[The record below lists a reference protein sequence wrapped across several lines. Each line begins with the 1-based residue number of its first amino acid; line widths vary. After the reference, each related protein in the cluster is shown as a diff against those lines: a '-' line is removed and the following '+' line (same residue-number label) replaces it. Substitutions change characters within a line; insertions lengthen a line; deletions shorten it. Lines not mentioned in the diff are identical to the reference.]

1 MSLYVFTEKADAEK
15 VRFSILSVLLI
26 VTIISGFVLNGIKV
40 RADDID
46 YSNVTLE
53 QLSAMK
59 DDPDE
64 LAYVHGVSVTSYSCN
79 KKLEEAIML
88 MTKCPNIEH
97 IYICVDGLKLDKEFF
112 NNLSSSRYIYMSL
125 QWCTV
130 DLSGINNKDID
141 TLYLSLNKVE
151 HYDEVVNLE
160 SLKTLALDSI
170 DGFCRAEYSKLKDLE
185 CLMLIGQRI
194 DDYQDFCKECS
205 HVDELSLE
213 CCNLRDSDTRYITA
227 YMKDIENINL
237 SGTYVEDITF
247 LKDLPYL
254 SYIGLPTG
262 VDKLDVLYELK
273 DLECVSFDCYTE
285 LFVDD
290 KLEQFWKDNNIDYT
304 KYDKDTRGKIDS
316 LVASMN
322 IPDNATDKEK
332 IEKVTECVLLNMK
345 CEMTDVSQYTG
356 TSLDAC
362 LYFKAGVC
370 HDYSTLSYT
379 LLKCV
384 GVDAY
389 LIRGYATDYY
399 GTPPGPH
406 AWIEVYA
413 DGEWYGIE
421 PMWIDNDDTD
431 PTTAKYKEQIW
442 SPFYMRPT
450 KVDDPNDWPAN
461 GDFSKC
467 PEKCFAMH
475 HITMN
480 DPMDTLPEG
489 KNTAAPEYKKYGV
502 TFKNDDGAELKSIQV
517 PFGDVPSYTGMTP
530 VKDETE
536 QYTFTFDGWTDGTN
550 TYGAEDELPAV
561 MEDAIYTA
569 VFSKAEKPVE
579 VAEEAKTEVK
589 DTQIPPV
596 VFAIAGTVLVMLAG
610 AGSVAVILIR
620 NRKKKDD

>member
-1 MSLYVFTEKADAEK
+1 M
-15 VRFSILSVLLI
+15 I

-40 RADDID
+40 RADEID
-46 YSNVTLE
+46 YANVTIE
-53 QLSAMK
+53 QLIAMK

-64 LAYVHGVSVTSYSCN
+64 LAYVHGVSVTAYSSN
-79 KKLEEAIML
+79 KKLEDAIML

-97 IYICVDGLKLDKEFF
+97 IYIYANGLKLDKEFF

-125 QWCTV
+125 GWCEV
-130 DLSGINNKDID
+130 DFSGVNNKDID
-141 TLYLSLNKVE
+141 TLYFSLNKVE
-151 HYDEVVNLE
+151 HYEEIVNLE
-160 SLKTLALDSI
+160 SLKTLSI
-170 DGFCRAEYSKLKDLE
+170 DGITGFCRAEYSKLKDLE

-227 YMKDIENINL
+227 YMKDLENINL
-237 SGTYVEDITF
+237 YGTYVEDITF

-304 KYDKDTRGKIDS
+304 KYDKETRGKIDS

-406 AWIEVYA
+406 AWIEIYA

-517 PFGDVPSYTGMTP
+517 PFGDVPSYTGTTP

-561 MEDAIYTA
+561 MEDAIYTV

-596 VFAIAGTVLVMLAG
+596 VFAIAGTALVMLAG

>member
-1 MSLYVFTEKADAEK
+1 MGRRL
-15 VRFSILSVLLI
+15 LSVLLI

-40 RADDID
+40 RADGID
-46 YSNVTLE
+46 YANVTLE
-53 QLSAMK
+53 QLSKMK

-64 LAYVHGVSVTSYSCN
+64 LACVHGVAVTEYSCN
-79 KKLEEAIML
+79 KKIEDAIML

-97 IYICVDGLKLDKEFF
+97 IYIYANGLKLDKEFF

-125 QWCTV
+125 GWCEV
-130 DLSGINNKDID
+130 DFSGVNNKDID
-141 TLYLSLNKVE
+141 TLYFSLNKVE
-151 HYDEVVNLE
+151 HYEEIVNLE
-160 SLKTLALDSI
+160 SLKTLSLDGI
-170 DGFCRAEYSKLKDLE
+170 TGFCRAEYSKLKDLE

-227 YMKDIENINL
+227 YMKDLENINL
-237 SGTYVEDITF
+237 YGTYVEDITF

-489 KNTAAPEYKKYGV
+489 KNTAAPEYKKYTV
-502 TFKNDDGAELKSIQV
+502 KFRNDDGSELTSVQV
-517 PFGDVPSYTGMTP
+517 PFGDAPSYTGTTP
-530 VKDETE
+530 VKEETE
-536 QYTFTFDGWTDGTN
+536 LFTYTFDGWTDGTN
-550 TYGAEDELPAV
+550 TYGAGDELPATL
-561 MEDAIYTA
+561 EDAVFTA
-569 VFSKAEKPVE
+569 VFTKAEKP
-579 VAEEAKTEVK
+579 AEAPVTEELHQ

-596 VFAIAGTVLVMLAG
+596 VFAIAGTALVLLAG
-610 AGSVAVILIR
+610 AGAVAVILMR
-620 NRKKKDD
+620 NRKKKVN

>member
-1 MSLYVFTEKADAEK
+1 MGRRL
-15 VRFSILSVLLI
+15 LSVLLI

-40 RADDID
+40 RAEGID
-46 YSNVTLE
+46 YANVTLE
-53 QLSAMK
+53 QLSKMK

-64 LAYVHGVSVTSYSCN
+64 LACVHGVAVTEYSCN
-79 KKLEEAIML
+79 KKIEDAIML

-97 IYICVDGLKLDKEFF
+97 IYIYANGLKLDKEFF

-125 QWCTV
+125 GWCEV
-130 DLSGINNKDID
+130 DFSGVNNKDID
-141 TLYLSLNKVE
+141 TLYFSLNKVE
-151 HYDEVVNLE
+151 HYEEIVNLE
-160 SLKTLALDSI
+160 SLKTLSLDGI
-170 DGFCRAEYSKLKDLE
+170 TGFCRAEYSKLKDLE

-227 YMKDIENINL
+227 YMKDLENINL
-237 SGTYVEDITF
+237 YGTYVEDITF

-489 KNTAAPEYKKYGV
+489 KNTAAPEYKKYTV
-502 TFKNDDGAELKSIQV
+502 KFRNDDGSELTSVQV
-517 PFGDVPSYTGMTP
+517 PFGDAPSYTGTTP
-530 VKDETE
+530 VKEETE
-536 QYTFTFDGWTDGTN
+536 LFTYTFDGWTDGTN
-550 TYGAEDELPAV
+550 TYGAGDELPATL
-561 MEDAIYTA
+561 EDAVFTA
-569 VFSKAEKPVE
+569 VFTKAEKP
-579 VAEEAKTEVK
+579 AEAPVTEELHQ

-596 VFAIAGTVLVMLAG
+596 VFAIAGTALVLLAG
-610 AGSVAVILIR
+610 AGAVAVILMK
-620 NRKKKDD
+620 NRKKKVN

>member
-1 MSLYVFTEKADAEK
+1 MG
-15 VRFSILSVLLI
+15 RRILSVLLI

-46 YSNVTLE
+46 YANVTIE
-53 QLSAMK
+53 QLIAMK

-79 KKLEEAIML
+79 KKLEDAIML

-227 YMKDIENINL
+227 YMKDLENINL
-237 SGTYVEDITF
+237 YGTYVEDITF

-304 KYDKDTRGKIDS
+304 KYDKETRGKIDS

-384 GVDAY
+384 GLLRNASGTSRLDRSICGRRMVWHRAHVD
-389 LIRGYATDYY
+389 R
-399 GTPPGPH
+399 
-406 AWIEVYA
+406 
-413 DGEWYGIE
+413 
-421 PMWIDNDDTD
+421 
-431 PTTAKYKEQIW
+431 
-442 SPFYMRPT
+442 
-450 KVDDPNDWPAN
+450 
-461 GDFSKC
+461 
-467 PEKCFAMH
+467 
-475 HITMN
+475 
-480 DPMDTLPEG
+480 
-489 KNTAAPEYKKYGV
+489 
-502 TFKNDDGAELKSIQV
+502 
-517 PFGDVPSYTGMTP
+517 
-530 VKDETE
+530 
-536 QYTFTFDGWTDGTN
+536 
-550 TYGAEDELPAV
+550 
-561 MEDAIYTA
+561 
-569 VFSKAEKPVE
+569 
-579 VAEEAKTEVK
+579 
-589 DTQIPPV
+589 
-596 VFAIAGTVLVMLAG
+596 
-610 AGSVAVILIR
+610 
-620 NRKKKDD
+620 

>member
-1 MSLYVFTEKADAEK
+1 MG
-15 VRFSILSVLLI
+15 RRILSVLLI

-40 RADDID
+40 RADGID
-46 YSNVTLE
+46 YANVTLE
-53 QLSAMK
+53 QLSKMK

-64 LAYVHGVSVTSYSCN
+64 LACVHGVSVTAYSSN
-79 KKLEEAIML
+79 KKLEDAIML

-97 IYICVDGLKLDKEFF
+97 IYIYANGLKLDKEFF

-125 QWCTV
+125 GWCEV
-130 DLSGINNKDID
+130 DFSGVNNKDID
-141 TLYLSLNKVE
+141 TLYFSLNKVE
-151 HYDEVVNLE
+151 HYEEIVNLE
-160 SLKTLALDSI
+160 SLKTLSLDGI
-170 DGFCRAEYSKLKDLE
+170 TGFCRAEYSKLKDLE

-227 YMKDIENINL
+227 YMKDLENINL
-237 SGTYVEDITF
+237 YGTYVEDITF

-461 GDFSKC
+461 GDFSKR

-489 KNTAAPEYKKYGV
+489 KNTAAPEYKKYTV
-502 TFKNDDGAELKSIQV
+502 KFRNDDGSELTSVQV
-517 PFGDVPSYTGMTP
+517 PFGDAPSYTGTTP
-530 VKDETE
+530 VKEETE
-536 QYTFTFDGWTDGTN
+536 LFTYTFDGWTDGTN
-550 TYGAEDELPAV
+550 TYGAGDELPATL
-561 MEDAIYTA
+561 EDAMFTA
-569 VFSKAEKPVE
+569 VFTKAEKP
-579 VAEEAKTEVK
+579 AEAPVTEELHQN
-589 DTQIPPV
+589 TQIPPV
-596 VFAIAGTVLVMLAG
+596 VFAIAGTALVLLAG
-610 AGSVAVILIR
+610 AGAVAVILMK
-620 NRKKKDD
+620 NRKKKVN

>member
-1 MSLYVFTEKADAEK
+1 MG
-15 VRFSILSVLLI
+15 RRILSVLLI

-40 RADDID
+40 RADEID
-46 YSNVTLE
+46 YANVTIE
-53 QLSAMK
+53 QLIAMK

-79 KKLEEAIML
+79 KKLEDAIML

-205 HVDELSLE
+205 HVDELGLE

-227 YMKDIENINL
+227 YMKDLENINL
-237 SGTYVEDITF
+237 YGTYVEDITF

-345 CEMTDVSQYTG
+345 CEMTDVAQYTG

-489 KNTAAPEYKKYGV
+489 KNTAAPEYKKYDV
-502 TFKNDDGAELKSIQV
+502 TFKNDDGAELKSVQV
-517 PFGDVPSYTGMTP
+517 PFGDVPSYTGTTP

-579 VAEEAKTEVK
+579 VAEEAKTEAK

-596 VFAIAGTVLVMLAG
+596 VFAIAGTALVMLAG

>member
-1 MSLYVFTEKADAEK
+1 MGRK
-15 VRFSILSVLLI
+15 ILSVLLI

-64 LAYVHGVSVTSYSCN
+64 LAYVHGVSVTAYSSN
-79 KKLEEAIML
+79 KKLEDAIML

-125 QWCTV
+125 GWCEV
-130 DLSGINNKDID
+130 DFSGVNNKDID
-141 TLYLSLNKVE
+141 TLYFSLNKVE
-151 HYDEVVNLE
+151 HYEEIVNLE
-160 SLKTLALDSI
+160 SLKTLSLDGI
-170 DGFCRAEYSKLKDLE
+170 TGFCRAEYSKLKDLE

-227 YMKDIENINL
+227 YMKDLENINL
-237 SGTYVEDITF
+237 YGTYVEDITF

-304 KYDKDTRGKIDS
+304 KYDKETRGKIDS

-517 PFGDVPSYTGMTP
+517 PFGDVPSYTGTTP

-596 VFAIAGTVLVMLAG
+596 VFAIAGTALVMLAG

>member
-1 MSLYVFTEKADAEK
+1 MG
-15 VRFSILSVLLI
+15 RRILSVLLI
-26 VTIISGFVLNGIKV
+26 VTIISGFVLNGINV

-46 YSNVTLE
+46 YANVTIE
-53 QLSAMK
+53 QLIAMK

-64 LAYVHGVSVTSYSCN
+64 LAYVHGVSVTAYSSN
-79 KKLEEAIML
+79 KKLEDAIML

-97 IYICVDGLKLDKEFF
+97 IYIYANGLKLDKEFF

-125 QWCTV
+125 GWCEV
-130 DLSGINNKDID
+130 DFSGVNNKDID
-141 TLYLSLNKVE
+141 TLYFSLNKVE
-151 HYDEVVNLE
+151 HYEEIVNLE
-160 SLKTLALDSI
+160 SLKTLSLDGI
-170 DGFCRAEYSKLKDLE
+170 TGFCRAEYSKLKDLE

-227 YMKDIENINL
+227 YMKDLENINL
-237 SGTYVEDITF
+237 YGTYVEDITF

-262 VDKLDVLYELK
+262 VEKLDVLYELK

-322 IPDNATDKEK
+322 IPDNASDKEK

-517 PFGDVPSYTGMTP
+517 PFGDVPSYTGTTP

-596 VFAIAGTVLVMLAG
+596 VFAIAGTALVMLAG

>member
-1 MSLYVFTEKADAEK
+1 MGRK
-15 VRFSILSVLLI
+15 ILSVLLI
-26 VTIISGFVLNGIKV
+26 VTIISGFVLNGINV

-46 YSNVTLE
+46 YANVTIE
-53 QLSAMK
+53 QLIAMK

-79 KKLEEAIML
+79 KKLEDAIML

-97 IYICVDGLKLDKEFF
+97 IYIYANGLKLDKEFF

-125 QWCTV
+125 GWCEV
-130 DLSGINNKDID
+130 DFSGVNNKDID
-141 TLYLSLNKVE
+141 TLYFSLNKVE
-151 HYDEVVNLE
+151 HYEEIVNLE
-160 SLKTLALDSI
+160 SLKTLSLDGI
-170 DGFCRAEYSKLKDLE
+170 TGFCRAEYSKLKDLE

-227 YMKDIENINL
+227 YMKDLENINL
-237 SGTYVEDITF
+237 YGTYVEDITF

-304 KYDKDTRGKIDS
+304 KYDKETRGKIDS

>member
-1 MSLYVFTEKADAEK
+1 MG
-15 VRFSILSVLLI
+15 RRILSVLLI

-46 YSNVTLE
+46 YANVTIE
-53 QLSAMK
+53 QLIAMK

-79 KKLEEAIML
+79 KKLEDAIML

-227 YMKDIENINL
+227 YMKDLENINL
-237 SGTYVEDITF
+237 YGTYVEDITF

-304 KYDKDTRGKIDS
+304 KYDKETRGKIDS

-517 PFGDVPSYTGMTP
+517 PFGDVPSYTGTTP

-596 VFAIAGTVLVMLAG
+596 VFAIAGTALVMLAG

>member
-1 MSLYVFTEKADAEK
+1 MGRK
-15 VRFSILSVLLI
+15 ILSVLLI

-46 YSNVTLE
+46 YANVTIE
-53 QLSAMK
+53 QLIAMK

-79 KKLEEAIML
+79 KKLEDAIML

-97 IYICVDGLKLDKEFF
+97 IYIYANGLKLDKEFF

-125 QWCTV
+125 GWCEV
-130 DLSGINNKDID
+130 DFSGVNNKDID
-141 TLYLSLNKVE
+141 TLYFSLNKVE
-151 HYDEVVNLE
+151 HYEEIVNLE
-160 SLKTLALDSI
+160 SLKTLSLDGI
-170 DGFCRAEYSKLKDLE
+170 TGFCRAEYSKLKDLE

-227 YMKDIENINL
+227 YMKDLENINL
-237 SGTYVEDITF
+237 YGTYVEDITF

-262 VDKLDVLYELK
+262 TDKLDVLYELK

-304 KYDKDTRGKIDS
+304 KYDKETRGKIDS

-502 TFKNDDGAELKSIQV
+502 TFKNEDGSELTTVKV
-517 PFGDVPSYTGMTP
+517 AFGEAPSYTGMTP

-596 VFAIAGTVLVMLAG
+596 VFAIAGTALVMLAG

>member
-1 MSLYVFTEKADAEK
+1 MGRRL
-15 VRFSILSVLLI
+15 ISVLLT
-26 VTIISGFVLNGIKV
+26 VAIISGFVLYGRPVK
-40 RADDID
+40 ADEVD
-46 YSNVTLE
+46 YSNVTLA
-53 QLSAMK
+53 QLVNMK
-59 DDPDE
+59 DDPEE
-64 LAYVHGVSVTSYSCN
+64 LANVHGVAVSAEKSD

-88 MTKCPNIEH
+88 MTKCPNIES

-130 DLSGINNKDID
+130 DLSGVKNSDINK
-141 TLYLSLNKVE
+141 LYLSVCTVE
-151 HYDEVVNLE
+151 HYEEIVNIE
-160 SLKTLALDSI
+160 SLETLVLDSI
-170 DGFCRAEYSKLKDLE
+170 NGFCRAEYSKLKDLE
-185 CLMLIGQRI
+185 YLGLNGHHI

-227 YMKDIENINL
+227 YMKDLENINL
-237 SGTYVEDITF
+237 YGTYVEDITF

-304 KYDKDTRGKIDS
+304 KYDKETRGKIDS

-450 KVDDPNDWPAN
+450 KVDDWNAWPEN

-467 PEKCFAMH
+467 LEKYFAMYH
-475 HITMN
+475 RTMN
-480 DPMDTLPEG
+480 DPMDTLPQG
-489 KNTAAPEYKKYGV
+489 RNTAVPEYEKYTV
-502 TFKNDDGAELKSIQV
+502 TFKNEDGSELQSGEV
-517 PFGDVPSYTGMTP
+517 SFGDKPSYTGVQP
-530 VKDETE
+530 VKAETE
-536 QYTFTFDGWTDGTN
+536 QYEYVFEGWTDGTE
-550 TYGAEDELPAV
+550 TYSASDKLPIAMNNAV
-561 MEDAIYTA
+561 YTA
-569 VFSKAEKPVE
+569 KFSQVEKKVE
-579 VAEEAKTEVK
+579 A
-589 DTQIPPV
+589 PV
-596 VFAIAGTVLVMLAG
+596 VEEVEPQTAKISPVIFIGAAVVLLAG
-610 AGSVAVILIR
+610 AGTVAVVLIR
-620 NRKKKDD
+620 RNKKKVS

>member
-1 MSLYVFTEKADAEK
+1 MGRK
-15 VRFSILSVLLI
+15 ILSVLLI

-64 LAYVHGVSVTSYSCN
+64 LAYVHGVSVTAYSSN
-79 KKLEEAIML
+79 KKLEDAIML

-97 IYICVDGLKLDKEFF
+97 IYIYANGLKLDKEFF

-125 QWCTV
+125 GWCEV
-130 DLSGINNKDID
+130 DFSGVNNKDID
-141 TLYLSLNKVE
+141 TLYFSLNKVE

-227 YMKDIENINL
+227 YMKDLENINL
-237 SGTYVEDITF
+237 YGTYVEDITF

-304 KYDKDTRGKIDS
+304 KYDKETRGKIDS

-502 TFKNDDGAELKSIQV
+502 TFKNEDGSELTTVKV
-517 PFGDVPSYTGMTP
+517 AFGEAPSYTGMTP

-569 VFSKAEKPVE
+569 VFSKTEKPVE

>member
-1 MSLYVFTEKADAEK
+1 MG
-15 VRFSILSVLLI
+15 RRILSVLLI

-46 YSNVTLE
+46 YANVTIE
-53 QLSAMK
+53 QLIAMK

-79 KKLEEAIML
+79 KKLEDAIML

-227 YMKDIENINL
+227 YMKDLENINL
-237 SGTYVEDITF
+237 YGTYVEDITF

-304 KYDKDTRGKIDS
+304 KYDKETRGKIDS

-489 KNTAAPEYKKYGV
+489 KNTAAPEYKKYDV
-502 TFKNDDGAELKSIQV
+502 TFKNDNGAELKSVQV
-517 PFGDVPSYTGMTP
+517 PFGDVPSYTGTTP

-579 VAEEAKTEVK
+579 VAEEAKTEAK

-596 VFAIAGTVLVMLAG
+596 VFAIAGTALVMLAG

>member
-1 MSLYVFTEKADAEK
+1 MGRRL
-15 VRFSILSVLLI
+15 LSVLLI

-40 RADDID
+40 RADGID
-46 YSNVTLE
+46 YANVTLE
-53 QLSAMK
+53 QLSKMK

-64 LAYVHGVSVTSYSCN
+64 LACVHGVSVTAYSSN
-79 KKLEEAIML
+79 KKLEDAIML

-97 IYICVDGLKLDKEFF
+97 IYIYANGLKLDKEFF

-125 QWCTV
+125 GWCEV
-130 DLSGINNKDID
+130 DFSGVNNKDID
-141 TLYLSLNKVE
+141 TLYFSLNKVE
-151 HYDEVVNLE
+151 HYEEIVNLE
-160 SLKTLALDSI
+160 SLKTLSLDGI
-170 DGFCRAEYSKLKDLE
+170 TGFCRAEYSKLKDLE

-227 YMKDIENINL
+227 YMKDLENINL
-237 SGTYVEDITF
+237 YGTYVEDITF

-421 PMWIDNDDTD
+421 PMWIDNDNED

-489 KNTAAPEYKKYGV
+489 KNTAAPEYKKYTV
-502 TFKNDDGAELKSIQV
+502 KFRNDDGSELTSVQV
-517 PFGDVPSYTGMTP
+517 PFGDAPSYTGTTP
-530 VKDETE
+530 VKEETE
-536 QYTFTFDGWTDGTN
+536 LFTYTFDGWTDGTN
-550 TYGAEDELPAV
+550 TYGAGDELPATL
-561 MEDAIYTA
+561 EDAMFTA
-569 VFSKAEKPVE
+569 VFTKAEKP
-579 VAEEAKTEVK
+579 AEAPVTEELHQ

-596 VFAIAGTVLVMLAG
+596 VFAIAGTALVLLAG
-610 AGSVAVILIR
+610 AGAVAVILMK
-620 NRKKKDD
+620 NRKKKVN

>member
-1 MSLYVFTEKADAEK
+1 MGRRL
-15 VRFSILSVLLI
+15 LSVLLI

-40 RADDID
+40 RADGID
-46 YSNVTLE
+46 YANVTLE
-53 QLSAMK
+53 QLSKMK

-64 LAYVHGVSVTSYSCN
+64 LACVHGVSVTAYSSN
-79 KKLEEAIML
+79 KKLEDAIML

-97 IYICVDGLKLDKEFF
+97 IYIYANGLKLDKEFF

-125 QWCTV
+125 GWCEV
-130 DLSGINNKDID
+130 DFSGVNNKDID
-141 TLYLSLNKVE
+141 TLYFSLNKVE
-151 HYDEVVNLE
+151 HYEEIVNLE
-160 SLKTLALDSI
+160 SLKTLSLDGI
-170 DGFCRAEYSKLKDLE
+170 TGFCRAEYSKLKDLE

-227 YMKDIENINL
+227 YMKDLENINL
-237 SGTYVEDITF
+237 YGTYVEDITF

-421 PMWIDNDDTD
+421 PMWIDNDNED
-431 PTTAKYKEQIW
+431 PTTAKYKEKYW

-489 KNTAAPEYKKYGV
+489 KNTAAPEYKKYTV
-502 TFKNDDGAELKSIQV
+502 KFRNDDGSELTSVQV
-517 PFGDVPSYTGMTP
+517 PFGDAPSYTGTTP
-530 VKDETE
+530 VKEETE
-536 QYTFTFDGWTDGTN
+536 LFTYTFDGWTDGTN
-550 TYGAEDELPAV
+550 TYGAGDELPATL
-561 MEDAIYTA
+561 EDAMFTA
-569 VFSKAEKPVE
+569 VFTKAEKP
-579 VAEEAKTEVK
+579 AEAPVTEELHQ

-596 VFAIAGTVLVMLAG
+596 VFAIAGTALVLLAG
-610 AGSVAVILIR
+610 AGAVAVILMK
-620 NRKKKDD
+620 NRKKKVN

>member
-1 MSLYVFTEKADAEK
+1 MG
-15 VRFSILSVLLI
+15 RRILSVLLI
-26 VTIISGFVLNGIKV
+26 VTIISGFVLNGINV

-46 YSNVTLE
+46 YANVTIE
-53 QLSAMK
+53 QLIAMK

-79 KKLEEAIML
+79 KKLEDAIML

-227 YMKDIENINL
+227 YMKDLENINL
-237 SGTYVEDITF
+237 YGTYVEDITF

-502 TFKNDDGAELKSIQV
+502 TFKNEDGSELTTVKV
-517 PFGDVPSYTGMTP
+517 AFGEAPSYTGMTP
-530 VKDETE
+530 VKNDYLAVRLVRPGLVGALPADTGPTHVKDET
-536 QYTFTFDGWTDGTN
+536 
-550 TYGAEDELPAV
+550 
-561 MEDAIYTA
+561 
-569 VFSKAEKPVE
+569 
-579 VAEEAKTEVK
+579 
-589 DTQIPPV
+589 
-596 VFAIAGTVLVMLAG
+596 
-610 AGSVAVILIR
+610 
-620 NRKKKDD
+620 

>member
-1 MSLYVFTEKADAEK
+1 MG
-15 VRFSILSVLLI
+15 RRILSVLLI

-40 RADDID
+40 RADGID
-46 YSNVTLE
+46 YANVTLE
-53 QLSAMK
+53 QLSKMK

-64 LAYVHGVSVTSYSCN
+64 LACVHGVAVTEYSSN
-79 KKLEEAIML
+79 KKLEDAIML

-97 IYICVDGLKLDKEFF
+97 IYIYANGLKLDKEFF

-125 QWCTV
+125 GWCEV
-130 DLSGINNKDID
+130 DFSGVNNKDID
-141 TLYLSLNKVE
+141 TLYFSLNKVE
-151 HYDEVVNLE
+151 HYEEIVNLE
-160 SLKTLALDSI
+160 SLKTLSLDGI
-170 DGFCRAEYSKLKDLE
+170 TGFCRAEYSKLKDLE

-227 YMKDIENINL
+227 YMKDLENINL
-237 SGTYVEDITF
+237 YGTYVEDITF

-489 KNTAAPEYKKYGV
+489 KNTAAPEYKKYTV
-502 TFKNDDGAELKSIQV
+502 KFRNDDGSELTSVQV
-517 PFGDVPSYTGMTP
+517 PFGDAPSYTGTTP
-530 VKDETE
+530 VKEETE
-536 QYTFTFDGWTDGTN
+536 LFTYTFDGWTDGTN
-550 TYGAEDELPAV
+550 TYGAGDELPATL
-561 MEDAIYTA
+561 EDAMFTA
-569 VFSKAEKPVE
+569 VFTKAEKP
-579 VAEEAKTEVK
+579 AEAPVTEELHQ

-596 VFAIAGTVLVMLAG
+596 VFAIAGTALVLLAG
-610 AGSVAVILIR
+610 AGAVAVILMK
-620 NRKKKDD
+620 NRKKKVN

>member
-1 MSLYVFTEKADAEK
+1 MGRK
-15 VRFSILSVLLI
+15 ILSVLLI

-40 RADDID
+40 RADEID
-46 YSNVTLE
+46 YANVTIE
-53 QLSAMK
+53 QLIAMK

-64 LAYVHGVSVTSYSCN
+64 LAYVHGVSVTAYSSN
-79 KKLEEAIML
+79 KKLEDAIML

-97 IYICVDGLKLDKEFF
+97 IYIYANGLKLDKEFF

-125 QWCTV
+125 GWCEV
-130 DLSGINNKDID
+130 DFSGVNNKDID
-141 TLYLSLNKVE
+141 TLYFSLNKVE
-151 HYDEVVNLE
+151 HYEEIVNLE
-160 SLKTLALDSI
+160 SLKTLSLDGI
-170 DGFCRAEYSKLKDLE
+170 TGFCRAEYSKLKDLE

-227 YMKDIENINL
+227 YMKDLENINL
-237 SGTYVEDITF
+237 YGTYVEDITF

-262 VDKLDVLYELK
+262 TDKLDVLYELK

-304 KYDKDTRGKIDS
+304 KYDKETRGKIDS

-502 TFKNDDGAELKSIQV
+502 TFKNEDGSELTTVKV
-517 PFGDVPSYTGMTP
+517 AFGEAPSYTGMTP

>member
-1 MSLYVFTEKADAEK
+1 MGRRL
-15 VRFSILSVLLI
+15 LSVLLI
-26 VTIISGFVLNGIKV
+26 VTIISGFVLTGIKV
-40 RADDID
+40 RADGID
-46 YSNVTLE
+46 YANVTLE
-53 QLSAMK
+53 QLSKMK

-64 LAYVHGVSVTSYSCN
+64 LACVHGVAVTEYSCN
-79 KKLEEAIML
+79 KKIEDAIML

-97 IYICVDGLKLDKEFF
+97 IYIYANGLKLDKEFF

-125 QWCTV
+125 GWCEV
-130 DLSGINNKDID
+130 DFSGVNNKDID
-141 TLYLSLNKVE
+141 TLYFSLNKVE
-151 HYDEVVNLE
+151 HYEEIVNLE
-160 SLKTLALDSI
+160 SLKTLSLDGI
-170 DGFCRAEYSKLKDLE
+170 TGFCRAEYSKLKDLE

-227 YMKDIENINL
+227 YMKDLENINL
-237 SGTYVEDITF
+237 YGTYVEDITF

-489 KNTAAPEYKKYGV
+489 KNTAAPEYKKYTV
-502 TFKNDDGAELKSIQV
+502 KFRNDDGSELTSVQV
-517 PFGDVPSYTGMTP
+517 PFGDAPSYTGTTP
-530 VKDETE
+530 VKEETE
-536 QYTFTFDGWTDGTN
+536 LFTYTFDGWTDGTN
-550 TYGAEDELPAV
+550 TYGAGDELPATL
-561 MEDAIYTA
+561 EDAVFTA
-569 VFSKAEKPVE
+569 VFTKAEKP
-579 VAEEAKTEVK
+579 AEAPVTEELHQ

-596 VFAIAGTVLVMLAG
+596 VFAIAGTALVLLAG
-610 AGSVAVILIR
+610 AGAVAVILMR
-620 NRKKKDD
+620 NRKKKVN

>member
-1 MSLYVFTEKADAEK
+1 MG
-15 VRFSILSVLLI
+15 RRILSVLLV
-26 VTIISGFVLNGIKV
+26 VTIISGFVLNGINV

-46 YSNVTLE
+46 YANVTIE
-53 QLSAMK
+53 QLIAMK

-79 KKLEEAIML
+79 KKLEDAIML

-227 YMKDIENINL
+227 YMKDLENINL
-237 SGTYVEDITF
+237 YGTYVEDITF

-502 TFKNDDGAELKSIQV
+502 TFKNEDGSELTTVKV
-517 PFGDVPSYTGMTP
+517 AFGEAPSYTGMTP

-596 VFAIAGTVLVMLAG
+596 VFAIAGTALVMLAG

>member
-1 MSLYVFTEKADAEK
+1 MGRK
-15 VRFSILSVLLI
+15 ILSVLLI

-64 LAYVHGVSVTSYSCN
+64 LAYVHGVSVTAYSSN
-79 KKLEEAIML
+79 KKLEDAIML

-97 IYICVDGLKLDKEFF
+97 IYIYANGLKLDKEFF

-125 QWCTV
+125 GWCEV
-130 DLSGINNKDID
+130 DFSGVNNKDID
-141 TLYLSLNKVE
+141 TLYFSLNKVE
-151 HYDEVVNLE
+151 HYEEIVNLE
-160 SLKTLALDSI
+160 SLKTLSLDGI
-170 DGFCRAEYSKLKDLE
+170 TGFCRAEYSKLKDLE

-227 YMKDIENINL
+227 YMKDLENINL
-237 SGTYVEDITF
+237 YGTYVEDITF

-384 GVDAY
+384 GVDVY

-502 TFKNDDGAELKSIQV
+502 TFKNEDGSELTTVKV
-517 PFGDVPSYTGMTP
+517 AFGEAPSYTGMTP

-536 QYTFTFDGWTDGTN
+536 QYTFTFDGWTGGTN

-569 VFSKAEKPVE
+569 VFSKTEKPVE

-620 NRKKKDD
+620 NRKKKDN

>member
-1 MSLYVFTEKADAEK
+1 MG
-15 VRFSILSVLLI
+15 RRILSVLLI

-40 RADDID
+40 RADGID
-46 YSNVTLE
+46 YANVTLE
-53 QLSAMK
+53 QLSKMK

-64 LAYVHGVSVTSYSCN
+64 LACVHGVSVTEYSCN
-79 KKLEEAIML
+79 KK
-88 MTKCPNIEH
+88 IE
-97 IYICVDGLKLDKEFF
+97 DEEFF

-125 QWCTV
+125 GWCEV
-130 DLSGINNKDID
+130 DFSGVNNKDID
-141 TLYLSLNKVE
+141 TLYFSLNKVE
-151 HYDEVVNLE
+151 HYEEIVNLE
-160 SLKTLALDSI
+160 SLKTLSLDGI
-170 DGFCRAEYSKLKDLE
+170 TGFCRAEYSKLKDLE

-227 YMKDIENINL
+227 YMKDLENINL
-237 SGTYVEDITF
+237 YGTYVEDITF

-421 PMWIDNDDTD
+421 PMWIDNDNED
-431 PTTAKYKEQIW
+431 PTTAKYKEKYW

-489 KNTAAPEYKKYGV
+489 KNTAAPEYKKYTV
-502 TFKNDDGAELKSIQV
+502 KFRNDDGSELTSVQV
-517 PFGDVPSYTGMTP
+517 PFGDAPSYTGTTP
-530 VKDETE
+530 VKEETE
-536 QYTFTFDGWTDGTN
+536 LFTYTFDGWTDGTN
-550 TYGAEDELPAV
+550 TYGAGDELPATL
-561 MEDAIYTA
+561 EDAMFTA
-569 VFSKAEKPVE
+569 VFTKAEKP
-579 VAEEAKTEVK
+579 AEAPVTEELHQ

-596 VFAIAGTVLVMLAG
+596 VFAIAGTALVLLAG
-610 AGSVAVILIR
+610 AGAVAVILMR
-620 NRKKKDD
+620 NRKKKVN

>member
-1 MSLYVFTEKADAEK
+1 MG
-15 VRFSILSVLLI
+15 RRILSVLLI

-64 LAYVHGVSVTSYSCN
+64 LAYVHGVSVTAYSSN
-79 KKLEEAIML
+79 KKLEDAIML

-97 IYICVDGLKLDKEFF
+97 IYIYANGLKLDKEFF

-227 YMKDIENINL
+227 YMKDLENINL
-237 SGTYVEDITF
+237 YGTYVEDITF

-262 VDKLDVLYELK
+262 TDKLDVLYELK

-304 KYDKDTRGKIDS
+304 KYDKETRGKIDS

-389 LIRGYATDYY
+389 LISGYATDYY

-536 QYTFTFDGWTDGTN
+536 QYTFTFDGWTDGTH

>member
-1 MSLYVFTEKADAEK
+1 MG
-15 VRFSILSVLLI
+15 RRIISVLLI
-26 VTIISGFVLNGIKV
+26 VTIISGFVLNGINV

-46 YSNVTLE
+46 YANVTIE
-53 QLSAMK
+53 QLIAMK

-79 KKLEEAIML
+79 KKLEDAIML

-160 SLKTLALDSI
+160 SLKTLALDNI

-227 YMKDIENINL
+227 YMKDLENINL
-237 SGTYVEDITF
+237 YGTYVEDITF

-262 VDKLDVLYELK
+262 TDKLDVLYELK

-304 KYDKDTRGKIDS
+304 KYDKETRGKIDS

-502 TFKNDDGAELKSIQV
+502 TFKNDDGAELKSVQV
-517 PFGDVPSYTGMTP
+517 PFGDVPSYTGTTP

-596 VFAIAGTVLVMLAG
+596 VFAIAGTALVMLAG

>member
-1 MSLYVFTEKADAEK
+1 MGRKL
-15 VRFSILSVLLI
+15 LSVLLI

-46 YSNVTLE
+46 YANVTIE
-53 QLSAMK
+53 QLIAMK

-64 LAYVHGVSVTSYSCN
+64 LAYVHGVSVTAYSSN
-79 KKLEEAIML
+79 KKLEDAIML

-97 IYICVDGLKLDKEFF
+97 IYIYANGLKLDKEFF

-125 QWCTV
+125 GWCEV
-130 DLSGINNKDID
+130 DFSGVNNKDID
-141 TLYLSLNKVE
+141 TLYFSLNKVE
-151 HYDEVVNLE
+151 HYEEIVNLE
-160 SLKTLALDSI
+160 SLKTLSLDGI
-170 DGFCRAEYSKLKDLE
+170 TGFCRAEYSKLKDLE

-227 YMKDIENINL
+227 YMKDLENINL
-237 SGTYVEDITF
+237 YGTYVEDITF

-304 KYDKDTRGKIDS
+304 KYDKETRGKIDS

-450 KVDDPNDWPAN
+450 RVDDPNDWPAN

-489 KNTAAPEYKKYGV
+489 KNTAAPEYKKYDV
-502 TFKNDDGAELKSIQV
+502 TFKNDDGAELKSVQV
-517 PFGDVPSYTGMTP
+517 PFGDVPSYTGTTP

-589 DTQIPPV
+589 DIQIPPV

>member
-1 MSLYVFTEKADAEK
+1 MGRRL
-15 VRFSILSVLLI
+15 LSVLLI

-40 RADDID
+40 RADGID
-46 YSNVTLE
+46 YANVTLE
-53 QLSAMK
+53 QLSKMK

-64 LAYVHGVSVTSYSCN
+64 LACVHGVAVTEYSCN
-79 KKLEEAIML
+79 KKIEDAIML

-97 IYICVDGLKLDKEFF
+97 IYIYANGLKLDKEFF

-125 QWCTV
+125 GWCEV
-130 DLSGINNKDID
+130 DFSGVNNKDID
-141 TLYLSLNKVE
+141 TLYFSLNKVE
-151 HYDEVVNLE
+151 HYEEIVNLE
-160 SLKTLALDSI
+160 SLKTLSLDGI
-170 DGFCRAEYSKLKDLE
+170 TGFCRAEYSKLKDLE

-227 YMKDIENINL
+227 YMKDLENINL
-237 SGTYVEDITF
+237 YGTYVEDITF

-262 VDKLDVLYELK
+262 TDKLDVLYELK

-304 KYDKDTRGKIDS
+304 KYDKETRGKIDS

-502 TFKNDDGAELKSIQV
+502 TFKNEDGSELTTVKV
-517 PFGDVPSYTGMTP
+517 AFGEAPSYTGMTP

-620 NRKKKDD
+620 NRKKKDN

>member
-1 MSLYVFTEKADAEK
+1 MG
-15 VRFSILSVLLI
+15 RRILSVLLI

-40 RADDID
+40 RADGID
-46 YSNVTLE
+46 YANVTLE
-53 QLSAMK
+53 QLSKMK

-64 LAYVHGVSVTSYSCN
+64 LACVHGVAVTEYSCN
-79 KKLEEAIML
+79 KKIEDAIML

-97 IYICVDGLKLDKEFF
+97 IYIYANGLKLDKEFF

-125 QWCTV
+125 GWCEV
-130 DLSGINNKDID
+130 DFSGVNNKDID
-141 TLYLSLNKVE
+141 TLYFSLNKVE
-151 HYDEVVNLE
+151 HYEEIVNLE
-160 SLKTLALDSI
+160 SLKTLSLDGI
-170 DGFCRAEYSKLKDLE
+170 TGFCRAEYSKLKDLE

-227 YMKDIENINL
+227 YMKDLENINL
-237 SGTYVEDITF
+237 YGTYVEDITF

-489 KNTAAPEYKKYGV
+489 KNTAAPEYKKYTV
-502 TFKNDDGAELKSIQV
+502 KFRNDDGSELTSVQV
-517 PFGDVPSYTGMTP
+517 PFGDAPSYTGTTP
-530 VKDETE
+530 VKEETE
-536 QYTFTFDGWTDGTN
+536 LFTYTFDGWTDGTN
-550 TYGAEDELPAV
+550 TYGAGDELPATL
-561 MEDAIYTA
+561 EDAMFTA
-569 VFSKAEKPVE
+569 VFTKAEKP
-579 VAEEAKTEVK
+579 AEAPVTEELHQ

-596 VFAIAGTVLVMLAG
+596 VFAIAGTALVLLAG
-610 AGSVAVILIR
+610 AGAVAVILMK
-620 NRKKKDD
+620 NRKKKVN

>member
-1 MSLYVFTEKADAEK
+1 MG
-15 VRFSILSVLLI
+15 RRILSVLLI
-26 VTIISGFVLNGIKV
+26 VTIISGFVLNGINV

-46 YSNVTLE
+46 YANVTIE
-53 QLSAMK
+53 QLIAMK

-151 HYDEVVNLE
+151 HYEEIVNLE

-227 YMKDIENINL
+227 YMKDLENINL
-237 SGTYVEDITF
+237 YGTYVEDITF

-362 LYFKAGVC
+362 LHFKAGVC

-502 TFKNDDGAELKSIQV
+502 TFKNEDGSELTTVKV
-517 PFGDVPSYTGMTP
+517 AFGEAPSYTGTTP

-579 VAEEAKTEVK
+579 VAEEAKTEAK

-596 VFAIAGTVLVMLAG
+596 VFAIAGTALVMLAG

>member
-1 MSLYVFTEKADAEK
+1 MG
-15 VRFSILSVLLI
+15 RRILSVLLI

-46 YSNVTLE
+46 YANVTIE
-53 QLSAMK
+53 QLIAMK

-79 KKLEEAIML
+79 KKLEDAIML

-227 YMKDIENINL
+227 YMKDLENINL
-237 SGTYVEDITF
+237 YGTYVEDITF

-304 KYDKDTRGKIDS
+304 KYDKETRGKIDS

-517 PFGDVPSYTGMTP
+517 PFGDVPSYTGTTP

>member
-1 MSLYVFTEKADAEK
+1 MG
-15 VRFSILSVLLI
+15 RRILSVLLI
-26 VTIISGFVLNGIKV
+26 VTIISGFVLNGINV

-46 YSNVTLE
+46 YANVTIE
-53 QLSAMK
+53 QLIAMK

-79 KKLEEAIML
+79 KKLEDAIML

-227 YMKDIENINL
+227 YMKDLENINL
-237 SGTYVEDITF
+237 YGTYVEDITF

-262 VDKLDVLYELK
+262 TDKLDVLYELK

-304 KYDKDTRGKIDS
+304 KYDKETRGKIDS

-502 TFKNDDGAELKSIQV
+502 TFKNDDGAELKSVQV
-517 PFGDVPSYTGMTP
+517 PFGDVPSYTGTTP

-536 QYTFTFDGWTDGTN
+536 QYTFTFDGWTDGTH

>member
-1 MSLYVFTEKADAEK
+1 MG
-15 VRFSILSVLLI
+15 RRILSVLLI

-40 RADDID
+40 RADGID
-46 YSNVTLE
+46 YANVTLE
-53 QLSAMK
+53 QLSKMK

-64 LAYVHGVSVTSYSCN
+64 LACVHGISVTEYSCN
-79 KKLEEAIML
+79 KKIEDAIML

-97 IYICVDGLKLDKEFF
+97 IYIYANGLKLDKEFF

-125 QWCTV
+125 GWCEV
-130 DLSGINNKDID
+130 DFSGVNNKDID
-141 TLYLSLNKVE
+141 TLYFSLNKVE
-151 HYDEVVNLE
+151 HYEEIVNLE
-160 SLKTLALDSI
+160 SLKTLSLDGI
-170 DGFCRAEYSKLKDLE
+170 TGFCRAEYSKLKDLE

-227 YMKDIENINL
+227 YMKDLENINL
-237 SGTYVEDITF
+237 YGTYVEDITF

-421 PMWIDNDDTD
+421 PMWIDNDNED
-431 PTTAKYKEQIW
+431 PTTAKYKEKYW

-489 KNTAAPEYKKYGV
+489 KNTAAPEYKKYTV
-502 TFKNDDGAELKSIQV
+502 KFRNDDGSELTSVQV
-517 PFGDVPSYTGMTP
+517 PFGDAPSYTGTTP
-530 VKDETE
+530 VKEETE
-536 QYTFTFDGWTDGTN
+536 LFTYTFDGWTDGTN
-550 TYGAEDELPAV
+550 TYGAGDELPATL
-561 MEDAIYTA
+561 EDAMFTA
-569 VFSKAEKPVE
+569 VFTKAEKP
-579 VAEEAKTEVK
+579 AEAPVTEELHQ

-596 VFAIAGTVLVMLAG
+596 VFAIAGTALVLLAG
-610 AGSVAVILIR
+610 AGAVAVILMR
-620 NRKKKDD
+620 NRKKKVN

>member
-1 MSLYVFTEKADAEK
+1 MGRK
-15 VRFSILSVLLI
+15 ILSVLLI

-46 YSNVTLE
+46 YANVTIE
-53 QLSAMK
+53 QLIAMK

-64 LAYVHGVSVTSYSCN
+64 LAYVHGVSVTAYSSN
-79 KKLEEAIML
+79 KKLEDAIML

-97 IYICVDGLKLDKEFF
+97 IYIYANGLKLDKEFF

-125 QWCTV
+125 GWCEV
-130 DLSGINNKDID
+130 DFSGVNNKDID
-141 TLYLSLNKVE
+141 TLYFSLNKVE
-151 HYDEVVNLE
+151 HYEEIVNLE
-160 SLKTLALDSI
+160 SLKTLSLDGI
-170 DGFCRAEYSKLKDLE
+170 TGFCRAEYSKLKDLE

-227 YMKDIENINL
+227 YMKDLENINL
-237 SGTYVEDITF
+237 YGTYVEDITF

-262 VDKLDVLYELK
+262 TDKLDVLYKLK

-304 KYDKDTRGKIDS
+304 KYDKETRGKIDS

-502 TFKNDDGAELKSIQV
+502 TFKNEDGSELTTVKV
-517 PFGDVPSYTGMTP
+517 AFGEAPSYTGTTP

-596 VFAIAGTVLVMLAG
+596 VFAIAGTALVMLAG

>member
-1 MSLYVFTEKADAEK
+1 MG
-15 VRFSILSVLLI
+15 RRILSVLLI

-46 YSNVTLE
+46 YANVTIE
-53 QLSAMK
+53 QLIAMK

-64 LAYVHGVSVTSYSCN
+64 LAYVHGVSVTAYSSN
-79 KKLEEAIML
+79 KKLEDAIML

-227 YMKDIENINL
+227 YMKDLENINL
-237 SGTYVEDITF
+237 YGTYVEDITF

-304 KYDKDTRGKIDS
+304 KYDKETRGKIDS

-413 DGEWYGIE
+413 EVEWYGIE

-517 PFGDVPSYTGMTP
+517 PFGDVPSYTGTTP

>member
-1 MSLYVFTEKADAEK
+1 MG
-15 VRFSILSVLLI
+15 RRILSVLLI

-40 RADDID
+40 RADEID
-46 YSNVTLE
+46 YANVTIE
-53 QLSAMK
+53 QLIAMK

-64 LAYVHGVSVTSYSCN
+64 LAYVHGVSVTAYSSN
-79 KKLEEAIML
+79 KKLEDAIML

-97 IYICVDGLKLDKEFF
+97 IYIYANGLKLDKEFF

-125 QWCTV
+125 GWCEV
-130 DLSGINNKDID
+130 DFSGVNNKDID
-141 TLYLSLNKVE
+141 TLYFSLNKVE
-151 HYDEVVNLE
+151 HYEEIVNLE
-160 SLKTLALDSI
+160 SLKTLSLDGI
-170 DGFCRAEYSKLKDLE
+170 TGFCRAEYSKLKDLE

-227 YMKDIENINL
+227 YMKDLENINL
-237 SGTYVEDITF
+237 YGTYVEDITF

-304 KYDKDTRGKIDS
+304 KYDKETRGKIDS

-502 TFKNDDGAELKSIQV
+502 TFKNEDGSELTTVKV
-517 PFGDVPSYTGMTP
+517 AFGEAPSYTGMTP

>member
-1 MSLYVFTEKADAEK
+1 
-15 VRFSILSVLLI
+15 
-26 VTIISGFVLNGIKV
+26 
-40 RADDID
+40 
-46 YSNVTLE
+46 
-53 QLSAMK
+53 
-59 DDPDE
+59 
-64 LAYVHGVSVTSYSCN
+64 
-79 KKLEEAIML
+79 
-88 MTKCPNIEH
+88 
-97 IYICVDGLKLDKEFF
+97 
-112 NNLSSSRYIYMSL
+112 
-125 QWCTV
+125 
-130 DLSGINNKDID
+130 
-141 TLYLSLNKVE
+141 
-151 HYDEVVNLE
+151 
-160 SLKTLALDSI
+160 
-170 DGFCRAEYSKLKDLE
+170 
-185 CLMLIGQRI
+185 
-194 DDYQDFCKECS
+194 
-205 HVDELSLE
+205 
-213 CCNLRDSDTRYITA
+213 
-227 YMKDIENINL
+227 
-237 SGTYVEDITF
+237 
-247 LKDLPYL
+247 
-254 SYIGLPTG
+254 
-262 VDKLDVLYELK
+262 
-273 DLECVSFDCYTE
+273 
-285 LFVDD
+285 
-290 KLEQFWKDNNIDYT
+290 
-304 KYDKDTRGKIDS
+304 
-316 LVASMN
+316 MN

-502 TFKNDDGAELKSIQV
+502 TFKNEDGSELTTVKV
-517 PFGDVPSYTGMTP
+517 AFGEAPSYTGMTP

-569 VFSKAEKPVE
+569 VFSKTEKPVE